1 MPPAR
6 RPRVSSRLPS
16 TSSAAAADGRGGKGW
31 LSTLR
36 RDPAKRP
43 RRADDEGTPLN
54 DEVLLV
60 IFAGVH
66 NLADLVRCAATCRRW
81 RRLVSTEAAF
91 LCRTPRLV
99 PARFIG
105 PLALGFF
112 HHRVDAAPGFVAM
125 ASALRRFPGLLQDP
139 PPSLG
144 ALDDNGLFDGSSR
157 IVAARNGL
165 LVVDIRHGKQNRA
178 LKLCV
183 CNPMTGEVHVLP
195 PLAGK
200 DGLGHYSCT
209 VLTAEDRDD
218 KTTDPPPP
226 PSYFRLVMVYTRRG
240 FTAFRSY
247 SSDEGSWSEEAK
259 VTGSRLGK
267 KQMGLT
273 HSGVVSRDGKLV
285 YWMAKN
291 VVLVLS
297 LNKLQSMLGSM
308 PRSGNGQI
316 FDMKNTLLGLS
327 PKGRLCAVQFD
338 PLPVPARMK
347 ADRISI
353 RITNCTTD
361 RRWFDEIES
370 IQVGQSLPDDVI
382 SLKLKWFC
390 SKSGIVFFTAVAGDS
405 GHQRREVYALN
416 LNTRVVEK
424 LACHD
429 GVGDPWEGL
438 HGYEMDQVAYLASL
452 AEPDSLEDM

>member
-6 RPRVSSRLPS
+6 RPRASSRPPS
-16 TSSAAAADGRGGKGW
+16 TSSAAAADWRGGKGW

-36 RDPAKRP
+36 GDPAKRL
-43 RRADDEGTPLN
+43 RRAADDGTPLN

-81 RRLVSTEAAF
+81 RRLVSAEAAF

-99 PARFIG
+99 PARFIA
-105 PLALGFF
+105 PLALGLF
-112 HHRVDAAPGFVAM
+112 HHQGDAAPGFVAL
-125 ASALRRFPGLLQDP
+125 ASASRRFPGLLRNP

-144 ALDDNGLFDGSSR
+144 ALVDNGLFDGSSR
-157 IVAARNGL
+157 IVATRNGL
-165 LVVDIRHGKQNRA
+165 LVVDIRHGKHNRA

-183 CNPMTGEVHVLP
+183 CNPMTGQVHLLP

-200 DGLGHYSCT
+200 DGLGHYACT

-218 KTTDPPPP
+218 KTTDPPP

-259 VTGSRLGK
+259 MTGSRLGK

-273 HSGVVSRDGKLV
+273 HSGVVSRDRKRV

-291 VVLVLS
+291 MVLVLS
-297 LNKLQSMLGSM
+297 LNNLQSALVFM
-308 PRSGNGQI
+308 PRSGNGKI
-316 FDMKNTLLGLS
+316 FDMKNSLLGLS
-327 PKGRLCAVQFD
+327 PKGLLCAVQFD
-338 PLPVPARMK
+338 PLPVSMK
-347 ADRISI
+347 ADLISI
-353 RITNCTTD
+353 RITTCTD
-361 RRWFDEIES
+361 RRWWDEIES
-370 IQVGQSLPDDVI
+370 IQVGQSLPADVI
-382 SLKLKWFC
+382 SLKLRWFC
-390 SKSGIVFFTAVAGDS
+390 GKSGIVFFTAVAGDT
-405 GHQRREVYALN
+405 GHRRSEVYALS

-424 LACHD
+424 LASHD
-429 GVGDPWEGL
+429 GDGDVWEGL

-452 AEPDSLEDM
+452 AEPDGLEDM